1 MGKLENTTKWPKN
14 PLDRVS
20 KKRGRPRMVSAT
32 ETIGRAGNYRWI
44 LDQVWD
50 RVWPTLSTAQTAEDV
65 ISAFREARPYEKEF
79 MPDRASIILQVL
91 RERGFPKRRKAMV
104 NFLADSLA
112 GLERVTPRR
121 SRDICAKERAKTA
134 RSHHIIRYEFYVEC
148 SCGYKG
154 YSRDH
159 ACAECGAVISP
170 SFSGPRWI

>member
-1 MGKLENTTKWPKN
+1 MGRLKNAANRAKN
-14 PLDRVS
+14 PLDTVS
-20 KKRGRPRMVSAT
+20 KKRGRPKLVSPT
-32 ETIGRAGNYRWI
+32 ETKGRADNYRWI

-50 RVWPTLSTAQTAEDV
+50 RVWPPLSAAQTVEDV

-79 MPDRASIILQVL
+79 IPDRASIILQVL
-91 RERGFPKRRKAMV
+91 RERGFPKRRKTMV

-134 RSHHIIRYEFYVEC
+134 RAHHIIRYEFYVEC

-154 YSRDH
+154 YSKDH
-159 ACAECGAVISP
+159 ACQECGAVIQT
-170 SFSGPRWI
+170 FLGGARLI